1 MDIANIT
8 ITLAFTAGFLSFI
21 SPCVLPL
28 VPVYLGYLTGSTIG
42 GEESAPRSI
51 VMTHALL
58 FSAGFT
64 IIFVVVFGVPFGALG
79 TFLRGSFSEVL
90 VKVGGI
96 FLIVFGLHMGGVI
109 RWSAGKLGSEAKKWS
124 DKLDMLILP
133 ERRMRTGQGQK
144 PGYSRSLFIGMT
156 FAAGWTPCIGPL
168 LGAILT
174 LAAGGQSMGF
184 AMSMLLAYSLGLA
197 IPFLLTALI
206 LTSATGFLRKI
217 NQHAHTIEV
226 VSAVFLVTIGVL
238 LVTNQFEAI
247 FNTYFSNLAPAWLL
261 ERL

>member
-1 MDIANIT
+1 MDIGNLT
-8 ITLAFTAGFLSFI
+8 ISLAFAAGFLSFI

-28 VPVYLGYLTGSTIG
+28 VPVYLGYLTGSAIG
-42 GEESAPRSI
+42 GEESPPRWT
-51 VMTHALL
+51 VMSHALL
-58 FSAGFT
+58 FSLGFT

-90 VKVGGI
+90 VKVGGT
-96 FLIVFGLHMGGVI
+96 FLIIFGLHMSGVL
-109 RWSAGKLGSEAKKWS
+109 RYLAGKIGGQAKVWS
-124 DKLDMLILP
+124 DKLDMLIMP
-133 ERRMRTGQGQK
+133 ERRMRAGQNQS
-144 PGYSRSLFIGMT
+144 PGYMRSTFIGMT

-174 LAAGGQSMGF
+174 LAASGQSVGMAMG
-184 AMSMLLAYSLGLA
+184 MLLAYSLGLA
-197 IPFLLTALI
+197 IPFLLSALL
-206 LTSATGFLRKI
+206 LTSATGILRKI

-247 FNTYFSNLAPAWLL
+247 FNSYFSQLAPEWLL

>member
-1 MDIANIT
+1 MDFANIT
-8 ITLAFTAGFLSFI
+8 IPLAVTAGLLSFI

-42 GEESAPRSI
+42 GDQAPNRMT
-51 VMTHALL
+51 VMGHALL

-64 IIFVVVFGVPFGALG
+64 LIFVIVFGVPFGVLG
-79 TFLRGSFSEVL
+79 TFLRGSFSEIL
-90 VKVGGI
+90 VKVGGV
-96 FLIVFGLHMGGVI
+96 FLIIFGLHMSGAI
-109 RWSAGKLGSEAKKWS
+109 RWAAGKTGGTAKDLS
-124 DKLDMLILP
+124 DRLDMLIMP
-133 ERRMRTGQGQK
+133 ERRMRAGQNQS
-144 PGYSRSLFIGMT
+144 PGYVRSLAIGMT

-174 LAAGGQSMGF
+174 LAASGQSVGQ
-184 AMSMLLAYSLGLA
+184 AMLLLLAYSLGLA
-197 IPFLLTALI
+197 VPFLMTALL
-206 LTSATGFLRKI
+206 LTGATGFLRKI
-217 NQHAHTIEV
+217 NRHAHTIEI

-247 FNTYFSNLAPAWLL
+247 FNTYFSRLAPAWLL